1 MSIAHSCV
9 WLMRVTGNTPF
20 GLRATM
26 ACLSPKPRM
35 PCASGLK
42 AMWQGSVGRRQQ
54 SQGRKMPI
62 RPEMKARYPADWKL
76 RSRFVRK
83 VRAGNRC
90 EWCGVQNGAWRN
102 TATGEV
108 TTNPLQAERWFIVD
122 GDKVSRIV
130 LTCAHV
136 YDHRPEAASLL
147 NLAALCQRCHN
158 RHDAAMRRAG
168 RLSRRQKECLPSLC
182 GEA

>member
-1 MSIAHSCV
+1 M
-9 WLMRVTGNTPF
+9 T
-20 GLRATM
+20 
-26 ACLSPKPRM
+26 
-35 PCASGLK
+35 
-42 AMWQGSVGRRQQ
+42 
-54 SQGRKMPI
+54 MPI
-62 RPEMKARYPADWKL
+62 RPEMKSRYPADWKL
-76 RSRFVRK
+76 RSRFVRE

-90 EWCGVQNGAWRN
+90 EWCGVPNGAFRN
-102 TATGEV
+102 TVTGEV
-108 TTNPLQAERWFIVD
+108 TTNPLQAERWSTVD

-168 RLSRRQKECLPSLC
+168 RLSRRQKECLPGLC